1 MPLLFL
7 LAENF
12 PVSGDTRKGYR
23 KYRHFLAGG
32 GFTYRLK

>member
-12 PVSGDTRKGYR
+12 SVSGEIRKGYR
-23 KYRHFLAGG
+23 NYRHFLVGG